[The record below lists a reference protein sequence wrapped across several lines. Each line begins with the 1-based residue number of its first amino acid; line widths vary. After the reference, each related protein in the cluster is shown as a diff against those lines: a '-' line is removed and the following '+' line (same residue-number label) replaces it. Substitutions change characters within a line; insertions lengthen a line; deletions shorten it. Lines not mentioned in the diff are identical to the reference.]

1 MALAGGGVAAQCPMS
16 SLAADAAAQFA
27 QAITG
32 FIHRVL
38 VTCADMGPVWSLGH
52 APGEPWTRFAQ
63 YRLLGFADAAT
74 LRRLRASEHLHRS
87 DIEFLVVVD
96 GDRFASAWGPRDSC
110 GSLAQCAWRQTA
122 SNEAHYDES
131 RWAQGNAGDRAV
143 VRVRRKA
150 FLLWPGDKAP
160 QRRRTVY
167 KD

>member
-1 MALAGGGVAAQCPMS
+1 MS

-32 FIHRVL
+32 FVHCVL
-38 VTCADMGPVWSLGH
+38 ATCPDMGPVWSLGH
-52 APGEPWTRFAQ
+52 DPGEPWAHLLQ
-63 YRLLGFADAAT
+63 WRLLGFADAAA
-74 LRRLRASEHLHRS
+74 LSRLRASKHLHRA

-96 GDRFASAWGPRDSC
+96 GERFASAWGPGDCC

-131 RWAQGNAGDRAV
+131 RWAQRNASDRVV

-160 QRRRTVY
+160 QARGTVY